1 MLTWLAQALHL
12 SFFHSGPVRTALLVG
27 SSAAVVSA
35 VIGVFTILR
44 GHAFAGHALGDVSS
58 AGGSA
63 SFFLGISP
71 LAGFLGIAAIAAV
84 SLEFLGVRKVRDQDV
99 ATGIVLGAGL
109 GLSAL
114 FLYFDITTTS
124 TTGAA
129 VMVMFGS
136 MFALSPNLV
145 WPAVI
150 VAALGLGTVAT
161 FYRPLLLSVADPE
174 LAATRGISNRW
185 VGTLH
190 LLTLAAAVALA
201 ALSVGSVL
209 ASALLIGPAATALRI
224 SRRPGAAIL
233 WAVVL
238 GLSAVW
244 GGVWLAY
251 ESYYWFSGNAWPVSF
266 FVVAIIFA
274 TYLLSVPCR
283 HLLVRRVVTG
293 HQHPVSLGSI
303 NV

>member
-1 MLTWLAQALHL
+1 MMGWLAHNLHF
-12 SFFHSGPVRTALLVG
+12 SFFYSGPVRTALLVG
-27 SSAAVVSA
+27 GSAAVVSA

-63 SFFLGISP
+63 SFLLGISP

-84 SLEFLGVRKVRDQDV
+84 SLEFLGLRRVRDQDI

-114 FLYFDITTTS
+114 FLYFDVTTTS

-136 MFALSPNLV
+136 MFALPSSLV
-145 WPAVI
+145 WPAI
-150 VAALGLGTVAT
+150 IIALLGLGSVTAL
-161 FYRPLLLSVADPE
+161 YRPLLLSVTDPE

-185 VGTLH
+185 VGILH
-190 LLTLAAAVALA
+190 LLTLAGAVALA

-224 SRRPGAAIL
+224 SRRPVAAIL
-233 WAVVL
+233 WAVIV

-244 GGVWLAY
+244 GGIWLAY
-251 ESYYWFSGNAWPVSF
+251 ESYYWFSGKAWPVSF

-274 TYLLSVPCR
+274 VYLLSVPCQ
-283 HLLVRRVVTG
+283 HLLQRRVAA
-293 HQHPVSLGSI
+293 HLLPQAGS
-303 NV
+303 

>member
-1 MLTWLAQALHL
+1 MSTWMAQLLHW

-71 LAGFLGIAAIAAV
+71 LAGFLGIAAVAAV

-114 FLYFDITTTS
+114 FLYFDITGTS

-136 MFALSPNLV
+136 MFALPSNLV
-145 WPAVI
+145 WPAII
-150 VAALGLGTVAT
+150 VAALGLGTVGLL
-161 FYRPLLLSVADPE
+161 YRPLLLSVTDPE

-185 VGTLH
+185 VGILH
-190 LLTLAAAVALA
+190 LLTLAGAVALA
-201 ALSVGSVL
+201 ALCVGSVL
-209 ASALLIGPAATALRI
+209 ASALLIGPAAAALRL
-224 SRRPGAAIL
+224 SRRPVEAIV

-238 GLSAVW
+238 GLLAVW
-244 GGVWLAY
+244 GGIWMAY

-266 FVVAIIFA
+266 FVVAIIFT
-274 TYLLSVPCR
+274 TYLLSVPCQHILHR
-283 HLLVRRVVTG
+283 SVTATG
-293 HQHPVSLGSI
+293 PAQLMAGGKQ
-303 NV
+303 

>member
-1 MLTWLAQALHL
+1 MLTWLARILHS
-12 SFFHSGPVRTALLVG
+12 SFLHSGPVQTALLVG
-27 SSAAVVSA
+27 SGTAVVCA

-63 SFFLGISP
+63 SFFLGINP
-71 LAGFLGIAAIAAV
+71 LAGFLGIAAMAAMG
-84 SLEFLGVRKVRDQDV
+84 LEFLGVRRVREQDV

-114 FLYFDITTTS
+114 FLYFDLTTTS

-136 MFALSPNLV
+136 MFAMPPSLQ
-145 WPAVI
+145 WPALI
-150 VAALGLGTVAT
+150 VAVLTVSMVT
-161 FYRPLLLSVADPE
+161 VLYRPLLLSVVDVE
-174 LAATRGISNRW
+174 LASSRGVSNRW

-190 LLTLAAAVALA
+190 LLALAAAVALA

-209 ASALLIGPAATALRI
+209 ASALLIGPAGAALRVSHRP
-224 SRRPGAAIL
+224 SRAIFGAVVIGLAAI
-233 WAVVL
+233 
-238 GLSAVW
+238 W
-244 GGVWLAY
+244 GGVWMAY

-274 TYLLSVPCR
+274 AYLLSMPCR
-283 HLLVRRVVTG
+283 YALQRMAAGEAGR
-293 HQHPVSLGSI
+293 Q
-303 NV
+303 

>member
-1 MLTWLAQALHL
+1 MLVWLAHILHF

-27 SSAAVVSA
+27 GCAAVVCA

-71 LAGFLGIAAIAAV
+71 LAGFLGIAAIAAM
-84 SLEFLGVRKVRDQDV
+84 SLEFLGVRRVRDQDV

-129 VMVMFGS
+129 VTVMFGS
-136 MFALSPNLV
+136 MFALSPSLI
-145 WPAVI
+145 WPSII
-150 VAALGLGTVAT
+150 VAILGLGTVSVL
-161 FYRPLLLSVADPE
+161 YRPLLLSVADPE

-185 VGTLH
+185 VGMLH
-190 LLTLAAAVALA
+190 LLALAGAVALA

-209 ASALLIGPAATALRI
+209 ASALLIGPAAAALRV
-224 SRRPGAAIL
+224 SRRPCVAIS
-233 WAVVL
+233 WAIIL
-238 GLSAVW
+238 GLVAVW
-244 GGVWLAY
+244 GGIWLAY

-266 FVVAIIFA
+266 FVVVIIFA
-274 TYLLSVPCR
+274 MYLLGAPCQQ
-283 HLLVRRVVTG
+283 LLRRRVRVAEPLPEGTER
-293 HQHPVSLGSI
+293 
-303 NV
+303 